1 MYLITWDNE
10 SFAKL
15 PNKYNY
21 IFVPMLLSFVL
32 YGKCGHTVTAALH
45 EKDEN
50 DSEEEAALPNKDQ
63 MSKEFWKNQRK

>member
-1 MYLITWDNE
+1 
-10 SFAKL
+10 
-15 PNKYNY
+15 
-21 IFVPMLLSFVL
+21 MLLSFVL

-63 MSKEFWKNQRK
+63 MSKEF